1 MADAPSNTSNLT
13 KATIAALGFGALCAL
28 YFRRSR
34 SSKVSQEKDERK
46 LQLVRYVSKHA
57 AESSQ
62 PSVGAMVGNTVIN
75 LEDIAP

>member
-13 KATIAALGFGALCAL
+13 KATIVALGLGALYAL
-28 YFRRSR
+28 YLRRSR
-34 SSKVSQEKDERK
+34 SSKVSQEKDVRK

-62 PSVGAMVGNTVIN
+62 PSVGAKVGNTVIN